1 MMTCVYDEP
10 RARFDDQQ
18 TRGEPAGWCGPNG
31 YQRAER
37 RALAVVRI

>member
-1 MMTCVYDEP
+1 MMACVYDEP
-10 RARFDDQQ
+10 RAGFDDQQ
-18 TRGEPAGWCGPNG
+18 PRGEPAGWRGPNG